1 MLGTRKADFLMSE
14 TKAKIENDEDLAAL
28 KRIAAGDV
36 EAFQALYRRY
46 QPKTY
51 RFIYALLR
59 DEQYTEEVTNDVMMV
74 VWKNASDF
82 RGEAK
87 VSTWIMGIAHR
98 MGCKQIERLKRERL
112 RKEKLQESD
121 WQNVDD
127 HAKQLMDAQWLDSG
141 LDRLSVDHRM
151 VVELSLHIGHSYE
164 EISEIVGCPVNTVKT
179 RMFHAKRQLQQ
190 HLKEMKETPISSQ
203 KVV

>member
-1 MLGTRKADFLMSE
+1 MNDITSIKS
-14 TKAKIENDEDLAAL
+14 NDEDLAAL
-28 KRIAAGDV
+28 KRIAGGDV

-59 DEQYTEEVTNDVMMV
+59 DEQHTEEVTNDVMMV
-74 VWKNASDF
+74 VWKNAGDF

-87 VSTWIMGIAHR
+87 VSTWIMGIAYR

-112 RKEKLQESD
+112 RKEKLQAED
-121 WQNVDD
+121 WQSVDD
-127 HAKQLMDAQWLDSG
+127 HANQLMDAQWLRLG
-141 LDRLSVDHRM
+141 LDKLSVDHRM

-190 HLKEMKETPISSQ
+190 SLNEMNETPTSGSQ